1 MGQFGEIDGDST
13 SFGFDTATYGI
24 SLGAEWADTP
34 RDAVAGL
41 FIGFTESE
49 VEIDNLNDDADVENL
64 QFGVYGSKRVSDRW
78 SINGSA
84 SISTFTFDTARV
96 TAAGTAAGEFDAL
109 GLYGALEALYEW
121 DRNDHRVISPFVGL
135 EVSTLDRDGST
146 ESGAGALNLTARGS
160 SDTFLTSVL
169 GVQVAADYVLDNGWR
184 LTPAARVGW
193 AFQHLDDSA
202 STTSAFSGAAANAFS
217 TSGPDR
223 SRSSVRLGVSV
234 DLTPSESDR
243 WGLFARYTG
252 DLADD
257 AQDHIVQ
264 AGVRFAF

>member
-13 SFGFDTATYGI
+13 SLGFDAATYGI

-34 RDAVAGL
+34 RDTVAGL

-49 VEIDNLNDDADVENL
+49 VEIDNLNDDADIENL
-64 QFGVYGSKRVSDRW
+64 QFGLYGSTRLNDRW
-78 SINGSA
+78 SLNAAA
-84 SISTFTFDTARV
+84 SISTLTFDTARA
-96 TAAGTAAGEFDAL
+96 TAAGTAQGEFDAL
-109 GLYGALEALYEW
+109 GLYGAVEALYAW

-135 EVSTLDRDGST
+135 EVSTIDRDGYT
-146 ESGAGALNLTARGS
+146 ESGAGALNLTAQGD
-160 SDTFLTSVL
+160 SDTFLTSVV
-169 GVQVAADYVLDNGWR
+169 GVQIASDYVLDNGWR

-202 STTSAFSGAAANAFS
+202 ATTSAFSSALGNPFS

-223 SRSSVRLGVSV
+223 SRSSVRLGVSL
-234 DLTPSESDR
+234 DLTPGESDR
-243 WGLFARYTG
+243 WSVFTRYTG
-252 DLADD
+252 DLTDG

-264 AGVRFAF
+264 AGLRFAF